1 MCLNMSVSRD
11 TPPSLGRKYQIRVT
25 VWCALNLLFKRRC
38 CTEFFVEPPSWEDI
52 AVVLDTDDTTTG
64 GPLEIQAKE
73 MRVKPLSV
81 DEFVKILQGKSTKPG
96 KRGPK
101 RRERPLE
108 MLKKD
113 PNLRYVVV
121 TDAQPDGQLKDFRI
135 ENLGDYSTAEPIS
148 KLKEDAPLLRRIGI
162 IERRSRN
169 VLRDDA
175 EHILRRLAH
184 VPESKIGACYR
195 KLETLVARRIDGEED
210 GHITVTMLKEIFRKY
225 DGLPAPPPPLVLP
238 TIYPAMKAKLDHE
251 HALVITGTSGIG
263 KSSLADSLKAQY
275 QTGASAY
282 RVVDKDASLA
292 DVHKALRRPGEACL
306 FFAEDPWGQYKLE
319 DDPSDWA
326 RAIPDLLAEAS
337 IHKKFLIVSRS
348 EILKK
353 GVSETG
359 RKLLARAELVVA
371 AEHYTPEM
379 MAKILRAEIQ
389 RARSDQRDILLYH
402 RDEILNKLKVPLELK
417 NVVSFALQETKKG
430 KIGDIDALI
439 KQAHVRY
446 AERALTDD
454 LCQRPLEEIC
464 GVVIVWCLLMSHGQ
478 LAPAVASDYRRLL
491 EHSTP
496 PWFTDPDKVI
506 DWLRA
511 GNWLES
517 IPKTNDLKAH
527 PTVLGALEETLNK
540 KSLPT
545 ERTLIALLNVLLAN
559 DRAAEALE
567 IARHLRR
574 RKLDLP
580 PPARDAIDGF
590 LLTQLGT
597 ANAQS
602 FRALSADLSLYGG
615 TRDPVSLIC
624 RAVIPAFHR
633 GFEVWPWKPPKLTP
647 GQIAL
652 IRASDAAR
660 TWVGKWIEYELSEQ
674 ISSYIYPP
682 KLLSFLHQF
691 EWDLSP
697 SFLAAAEQA
706 LDSVNNNAPIELLIE
721 GALSGANPDYQ
732 GLMDAVLKAAE
743 ANHRKDLNMQEQY
756 RLASQDEM
764 EEADSNWFES
774 AYEEISWVNKALATF
789 VKFRRQ
795 REGGYTWMTGHPQV
809 QLFLQPWAA
818 SLDPAANAQEVGEI
832 VRLAGTANRQIGW
845 NAVGNAKDGTRL
857 PDLLAALPTAGMDE
871 TKSLLEALVAFS
883 VPVWNTQILPALHQ
897 LPSSQRAALY
907 LAWNPLEPNMV
918 EERRRIEPIL
928 FNADWV
934 EAIHACEKR
943 PYRRDDPL
951 DFSTL
956 TALARTCLAELTME
970 APPEEGYKAA
980 SVLHA
985 LGAVP
990 AGAWRRLLASEDHQ
1004 AREQGIKLCA
1014 REGEE
1019 GRQALLQSAHD
1030 PHYHCRKAALS
1041 EFASLDDQEARDAVL
1056 AAAGDASG
1064 SVRAEAA
1071 RLIGKHQWTPSIPL
1085 LTRLLRDP
1093 YHEIGPSGSAWD
1105 YPVSQAAC
1113 AALAEFATLP
1123 AEVLD
1128 EAIRMF
1134 DWSNLYEDTDLQDGL
1149 LELLAK
1155 HSHPPLIPFL
1165 ADLLGSR
1172 VSVSNRSEPLF
1183 QLRASA
1189 AWAMVRQVCRFAE
1202 AGANVPLPAL
1212 LKAAVHPDPLLAA
1225 PALLMVGLLAK
1236 RTVGELESLH
1246 RHEEMTADRAALVF
1260 LGALGGKA
1268 TLDKNYLESVAVGH
1282 PLMELNPG
1290 EFDPEAV
1297 ADWGVF
1303 EAEHAGIAAWVQS
1316 MDTKDPVQRAVR
1328 WAAEALFK
1336 LPAEP

>member
-1 MCLNMSVSRD
+1 MSGPRD
-11 TPPSLGRKYQIRVT
+11 TPLSLGRKYQIRVT

-38 CTEFFVEPPSWEDI
+38 CTEIFIEPPSWEDI
-52 AVVLDTDDTTTG
+52 AVVLDADDTTAG

-113 PNLRYVVV
+113 PTLRYVVV
-121 TDAQPDGQLKDFRI
+121 TDAQPDGRLKDFRI
-135 ENLGDYSTAEPIS
+135 ENLGDYSTAKPIP
-148 KLKEDAPLLRRIGI
+148 KLKEDPALLQRIGI

-169 VLRDDA
+169 VLRHDA
-175 EHILRRLAH
+175 DSILRRLAH
-184 VPESKIGACYR
+184 VPEFIIRACYR
-195 KLETLVARRIDGEED
+195 ELETLVARRIDGEED

-225 DGLPAPPPPLVLP
+225 DGLPAPLPPLVLP
-238 TIYPAMKAKLDHE
+238 TIYPTMQAKLDQE

-263 KSSLADSLKAQY
+263 KSSLADSLKAAY

-282 RVVDKDASLA
+282 RVVDKYASLA
-292 DVHKALRRPGEACL
+292 EVHKALRRPGEACL

-326 RAIPDLLAEAS
+326 RAIPDLLAEAN

-348 EILKK
+348 EILKE
-353 GVSETG
+353 GVSDAG
-359 RKLLARAELVVA
+359 RKLLARAELAVA

-389 RARSDQRDILLYH
+389 RARPDQRDILLYH
-402 RDEILNKLKVPLELK
+402 RDEILRKLKVPLELK

-430 KIGDIDALI
+430 KIGDIEALI
-439 KQAHVRY
+439 KQAHVLY

-454 LCQRPLEEIC
+454 LCRRPLEEIC
-464 GVVIVWCLLMSHGQ
+464 GVVIVWCLLMSHGK
-478 LAPAVASDYRRLL
+478 LDPAVASDYRRLL

-496 PWFTDPDKVI
+496 PWLTDPDKVI

-511 GNWLES
+511 GNWLEPV
-517 IPKTNDLKAH
+517 PKTNDLKAH
-527 PTVLGALEETLNK
+527 PTVLDALEETLNK

-545 ERTLIALLNVLLAN
+545 ERTLMTLLNALLAN

-574 RKLDLP
+574 RKLELP
-580 PPARDAIDGF
+580 PPARDTIDRF
-590 LLTQLGT
+590 LLAQLET
-597 ANAQS
+597 ATAQS

-647 GQIAL
+647 DQVAL

-682 KLLSFLHQF
+682 KLLGFLHQF

-697 SFLAAAEQA
+697 SFFAAAEQA
-706 LDSVNNNAPIELLIE
+706 LDFFNNNAPIELLIE
-721 GALSGANPDYQ
+721 GALSGANPDYH

-774 AYEEISWVNKALATF
+774 ASEEISWVNKALATF
-789 VKFRRQ
+789 VKVRRQ
-795 REGGYTWMTGHPQV
+795 REGNYTWMTGHPQV
-809 QLFLQPWAA
+809 QLFLKPWAA
-818 SLDPAANAQEVGEI
+818 ALDASAGAQEVGEI

-845 NAVGNAKDGTRL
+845 NAIGNARDSTRL
-857 PDLLAALPTAGMDE
+857 PDLLAALPTAGME
-871 TKSLLEALVAFS
+871 EAKSLLEALVAFNGQ
-883 VPVWNTQILPALHQ
+883 VWNTQILPALLQ
-897 LPSSQRAALY
+897 LPPSQRAALY
-907 LAWNPLEPNMV
+907 LAWHPWEPDMIK
-918 EERRRIEPIL
+918 ERCRIEASVFDP
-928 FNADWV
+928 DWV
-934 EAIHACEKR
+934 EAIHACETR
-943 PYRRDDPL
+943 PFRHEDPP

-956 TALARTCLAELTME
+956 TAPVRNCLAQLTLE
-970 APPEEGYKAA
+970 APPEQGYKAA
-980 SVLHA
+980 AVLQT

-990 AGAWRRLLASEDHQ
+990 AGAWHRMLASEDHH
-1004 AREQGIKLCA
+1004 ARELGIKLCA

-1019 GRQALLQSAHD
+1019 GKRTLLQSAHD
-1030 PHYHCRKAALS
+1030 PHYQCRKAALS
-1041 EFASLDDQEARDAVL
+1041 ELASLDDLEARDAVL
-1056 AAAGDASG
+1056 VATGDASG

-1071 RLIGKHQWTPSIPL
+1071 RLIGERRWTESIPFL
-1085 LTRLLRDP
+1085 ARMLRDP
-1093 YHEIGPSGSAWD
+1093 YHEIGPSGSAWE

-1113 AALAEFATLP
+1113 AALAEFSTLP

-1128 EAIRMF
+1128 ETMRMF
-1134 DWSNLYEDTDLQDGL
+1134 DWSNFYDDANLQDGL
-1149 LELLAK
+1149 LKLLAK
-1155 HSHPPLIPFL
+1155 HLHPPLIPFL

-1212 LKAAVHPDPLLAA
+1212 MKAALHPDPLLAA
-1225 PALLMVGLLAK
+1225 PALLTVGLLAK
-1236 RTVGELESLH
+1236 RTAGQLESLH
-1246 RHEEMTADRAALVF
+1246 RHEQMTANRASLVF
-1260 LGALGGKA
+1260 LGALGGKLP
-1268 TLDKNYLESVAVGH
+1268 LDKSYLESVAPGH
-1282 PLMELNPG
+1282 PLLALTPG
-1290 EFDPEAV
+1290 EFDSETVAIWEAF
-1297 ADWGVF
+1297 A
-1303 EAEHAGIAAWVQS
+1303 AEHTGIAAWILS
-1316 MDTKDPVQRAVR
+1316 IDTKDPVQRAVK
-1328 WAAEALFK
+1328 WAGEALFK
-1336 LPAEP
+1336 LPDES